1 MYRRNQE
8 QVTFNILFD
17 QGGLGDVIAWL
28 PPLKFIYDKHPHV
41 ILNVWIP
48 DFFMQY
54 AQSCL
59 KGTEGRIRL
68 FKWSEKDKYQLGHP
82 TRSFAHNIYTNLGA
96 HMTEHAFQILVN
108 TQPDDPNYYNYLKPD
123 LKHTKIDHFNL
134 PKCYVVV
141 TTGYTS
147 DTRVFLPQYINQIT
161 TYLNQRGYTP
171 VFLGK
176 TNIQTGAKYVI
187 KGEFSTE
194 IDYSAGINLID
205 KTNLFEAT
213 KVLQNSTAVIGLDN
227 GILHLAG
234 CLDVPIVG
242 GFTTVK
248 PEHRMPYRNGILGQN
263 YYPVVPPENLKCRF
277 CQSNWQFTINHQFT
291 SCFYDDLKCVQD
303 LKAELYIEQLNKIL
317 L

>member
-1 MYRRNQE
+1 MYRTKQ
-8 QVTFNILFD
+8 QYQPFNILFD
-17 QGGLGDVIAWL
+17 NGGLGDSIAWL
-28 PPLKFIYDKHPHV
+28 PALKYIYDQHPHT

-48 DFFMQY
+48 DYFLQY

-59 KGTEGRIRL
+59 KGTESRIRL
-68 FKWSEKDKYQLGHP
+68 FKWSEKDKYELGHP

-108 TQPDDPNYYNYLKPD
+108 TQPDDKNDYNYLKPD
-123 LKHTKIDHFNL
+123 LKHTKIDKYNL
-134 PKCYVVV
+134 PQKYVVV

-147 DTRVFLPQYINQIT
+147 DTRVFLPQYINEIT
-161 TYLNQRGYTP
+161 TYLNNKGYTP

-176 TNIQTGAKYVI
+176 TATTTGSKYVI
-187 KGEFSTE
+187 KGSFATE
-194 IDYSAGINLID
+194 INYSAGINLID

-248 PEHRMPYRNGILGQN
+248 PEHRMPYRNGILGQG
-263 YYPVVPPENLKCRF
+263 YYPVVPPESLKCRF
-277 CQSNWQFTINHQFT
+277 CQSNWQFTINHNFT
-291 SCFYDDLKCVQD
+291 NCYYGDFQCTLDLKSEFYI
-303 LKAELYIEQLNKIL
+303 KELEKIL